1 MAKRLFFLVL
11 ATLLLA
17 PNILSDNRG
26 YDFFFLVESARL
38 LLEGASPY
46 TDELSWKI
54 YGVVCKECAISGF
67 AYPLPV
73 LLLVLPFV
81 WLPNIVGVILFSAIS
96 VALIVWC
103 LDRLNVPPVALLFA
117 PPAWAALYGNPT
129 LLITGLILLG
139 IVMMQR
145 QSWRMLG
152 LVTVVLLAVKPQ
164 TALVFAIYFLW
175 QLWRARRIHY
185 ALVPGIGL
193 LLASLAVLPTWPL
206 EWFTQLSTYQ
216 DSQLMYFP
224 WYLAP
229 IALYLLYKGQ
239 RYPGLALLQAA
250 LPANGGIY
258 VFSPLLAAPVGHPYL
273 VWPLLA
279 GSACSY
285 IVYYMYPD
293 YYIPGPF
300 LFPIAIMFLLSPIL
314 IKDKQDQAGTTRQ
327 SSDDQLELAQQN
339 KI

>member
-11 ATLLLA
+11 AALPLA

-54 YGVVCKECAISGF
+54 YGVVCQECAISGF

-81 WLPNIVGVILFSAIS
+81 WLPNTVGAILFSAIS

-145 QSWRMLG
+145 QSWRALG
-152 LVTVVLLAVKPQ
+152 LITVVLLAVKPQ
-164 TALVFAIYFLW
+164 TALVFALYFLW

-193 LLASLAVLPTWPL
+193 LLASLAVLPTWLL
-206 EWFTQLSTYQ
+206 EWFAQLSTYG

-229 IALYLLYKGQ
+229 IALYLLYKGH

-258 VFSPLLAAPVGHPYL
+258 VFSPLLAAPVGHPRL
-273 VWPLLA
+273 VWPLVV

-285 IVYYMYPD
+285 IAYYMYPD
-293 YYIPGPF
+293 YYIPGPL
-300 LFPIAIMFLLSPIL
+300 LFPIAITFLLYPLL
-314 IKDKQDQAGTTRQ
+314 IKEKQTSAGTTRQ
-327 SSDDQLELAQQN
+327 TGDDHVELVRPTET
-339 KI
+339 